1 MGYCQSNANYVV
13 GNEINNSTEV
23 LKSNIW
29 DNNDAYILVRGNI
42 TTIGDNGKQVAFKNY
57 SPFIMCIPKIDGT
70 AINDAEDLDLVMLI
84 YNFLENSSNY
94 SETIGSLWFYS
105 KDEATN
111 FDVNIAKP
119 NANQNDRILKNATI
133 TVSSKNPSKISGWLK
148 IQLINCKLI
157 NLPETVLFAEKCAN
171 KES

>member
-23 LKSNIW
+23 LQSNIW

-57 SPFIMCIPKIDGT
+57 APFIMCIPKIDGT

-111 FDVNIAKP
+111 FDVNITNTDTFKSFKHKANVMGDIVAKP

-133 TVSSKNPSKISGWLK
+133 TVSSKNPSKISG
-148 IQLINCKLI
+148 
-157 NLPETVLFAEKCAN
+157 
-171 KES
+171 